1 MFWKGSDNLLQYLI
15 GICFGVGLYLLL
27 ADHFRIPSLATS
39 KAYNNLA
46 KRQEKKTSTLD
57 IWLGDL
63 AAWISKH
70 IRLNEYR
77 REQLVTDLRSAGI
90 SLSPE
95 AHIAN
100 SLVKSAFVGL
110 MAIPAAF
117 IFPIVSPIILV
128 LAVLIYLKS
137 AKGVADKIKE
147 KRKKIEYELPRFV
160 SYIEKTLRHNRDIL
174 SIIDGYMKTAG
185 TEIRDELEI
194 TAADMRSGNYE
205 AALTRLESR
214 VGSSMLSDVTRGLIG
229 VLRGDETD
237 AYWTNLAMKFADYQ
251 RTILKAE
258 AAKVPAKVKRLS
270 MCMLICFMLM
280 YLLVIG
286 MQIVT
291 SLGGMFG

>member
-1 MFWKGSDNLLQYLI
+1 M
-15 GICFGVGLYLLL
+15 
-27 ADHFRIPSLATS
+27 
-39 KAYNNLA
+39 
-46 KRQEKKTSTLD
+46 
-57 IWLGDL
+57 
-63 AAWISKH
+63 
-70 IRLNEYR
+70 
-77 REQLVTDLRSAGI
+77 
-90 SLSPE
+90 
-95 AHIAN
+95 
-100 SLVKSAFVGL
+100 
-110 MAIPAAF
+110 
-117 IFPIVSPIILV
+117 
-128 LAVLIYLKS
+128 
-137 AKGVADKIKE
+137 
-147 KRKKIEYELPRFV
+147 

-185 TEIRDELEI
+185 NEIRDEFEI

-258 AAKVPAKVKRLS
+258 AAKVKRLS
-270 MCMLICFMLM
+270 ICMLICFMLI